1 MVSFCSERK
10 FRCALEAAAVWQSVL
25 IKELGIRE
33 PVLLFGEAVGVE
45 LEFPRVRLELRL
57 CCTDWSDLNLRGSH
71 SRGFYFPCTASSAGT
86 VRLSVGGMGVLSW

>member
-1 MVSFCSERK
+1 MLSFCSERK
-10 FRCALEAAAVWQSVL
+10 FRCALEAAAVWQAVL

-57 CCTDWSDLNLRGSH
+57 CCID
-71 SRGFYFPCTASSAGT
+71 
-86 VRLSVGGMGVLSW
+86 